1 MTHVLGESPNFSY
14 LPITLRVVQREVIG
28 VEGLDKGKVVHVDD
42 DMLAID
48 LGEEQK

>member
-1 MTHVLGESPNFSY
+1 MSGWKN

-28 VEGLDKGKVVHVDD
+28 VEGLDKGKVVHVDG
-42 DMLAID
+42 DMVAID